1 MKHSSRVVFV
11 LFLLCAGPVADAAF
25 AQSVPAGWTTSD
37 VGAVGTA
44 VGSASGTGNAF
55 TVTGSGADIWGT
67 ADAFR
72 FVYQAMSGDGTI
84 VARVA
89 SVQHVADWTK
99 AAVMMRAAL
108 TPGSMQ
114 AMMLVSANKG
124 LAFQRRVTANG
135 LSTNTSGGSGYAPYW
150 VKLTRAGNVFA
161 AYKSADGLTWTLVG
175 SDTIAMPTTIYVG
188 LAVTSHLAGTL
199 ATATFDSVAVT
210 GGAPPPITT
219 NETIVVLRHGE
230 KPSGGYGQ
238 ITCQGL
244 QRALALPPVLTGLFG
259 TPQYI
264 FAPNPIP
271 QVVDAAGSFYYVR
284 PLATIEPTAVRLG
297 MPVNTQYGFPDIAG
311 LQNELLSGTYA
322 SATVFVAWEHL
333 EAQQFVQNL
342 MNQFGG
348 GASVPAWPSADYDS
362 LYVVHLTNAGGSIT
376 ARFEHLYEG
385 LNNLSTSCP

>member
-1 MKHSSRVVFV
+1 VVLV
-11 LFLLCAGPVADAAF
+11 LFLVCTGTFSNAADA
-25 AQSVPAGWTTSD
+25 QSLPSGWTTSD
-37 VGAVGTA
+37 IGAVGTA
-44 VGSASGTGNAF
+44 AGTASGSGDAF
-55 TVTGSGADIWGT
+55 TVTGAGADIWGT

-72 FVYQAMSGDGTI
+72 FVYRTMSGDGAI
-84 VARVA
+84 VARVT
-89 SVQHVADWTK
+89 SLQHVADWTK

-108 TPGSMQ
+108 TPGSMH

-124 LAFQRRVTANG
+124 LAFQRRVTTNG

-150 VKLTRAGNVFA
+150 VKLTRAGNVFT
-161 AYKSADGLTWTLVG
+161 AYKSTDGQAWTLVG

-199 ATATFDSVAVT
+199 ATATFDSVAAT
-210 GGAPPPITT
+210 GGTTPSITT
-219 NETIVVLRHGE
+219 SETIVVLRHGE

-271 QVVDAAGSFYYVR
+271 QVVDPAGSFYYVR

-297 MPVNTQYGFPDIAG
+297 MPVNTQYGFTDIAG

-333 EAQQFVQNL
+333 EGQQFVQNL

-348 GASVPAWPSADYDS
+348 GVSVPAWPSGD
-362 LYVVHLTNAGGSIT
+362 
-376 ARFEHLYEG
+376 
-385 LNNLSTSCP
+385 